1 MAFVYFNPNPY
12 RLSTD
17 DCTVRAVS
25 AVLRLDWQSAFDI
38 LAETARDMGLMPSN
52 RAVTWALL
60 KINGFHRE
68 AIPDR
73 CPDCYT
79 ISDFAR
85 DHPRGTFVCATDD
98 HAVAVINGDW
108 LDAWN
113 SGDEV
118 PLFFWEKER

>member
-25 AVLRLDWQSAFDI
+25 AVLRIDWHSAFDI
-38 LAETARDMGLMPSN
+38 LAETAREMGLMPSN

-68 AIPDR
+68 AISDR

-85 DHPRGTFVCATDD
+85 DHAKNRLITKDHPDACARLRM
-98 HAVAVINGDW
+98 II
-108 LDAWN
+108 L
-113 SGDEV
+113 
-118 PLFFWEKER
+118 